1 MSEER
6 MIAEFI
12 KQKEAE
18 YIASGMSR
26 LDAEKEA
33 NSDAELKFWWVV

>member
-1 MSEER
+1 MNEEK

-18 YIASGMSR
+18 YIAAGMTK
-26 LDAEKEA
+26 LEAEKEA